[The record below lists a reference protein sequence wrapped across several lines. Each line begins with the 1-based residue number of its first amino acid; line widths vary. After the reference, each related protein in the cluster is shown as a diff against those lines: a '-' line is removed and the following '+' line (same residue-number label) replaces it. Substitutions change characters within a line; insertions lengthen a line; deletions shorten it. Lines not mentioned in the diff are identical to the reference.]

1 MGCCNSK
8 KDKLKNANKN
18 KVTRVEEIN
27 IESQEKELINIL
39 TEVNKEIDDLK
50 NQVNDI
56 FLLII
61 IYYLLQAL
69 TNEIYSGSI
78 ENESKLLQLKK
89 RCCYL
94 SQLQIF
100 VKWVIKVQNVNQ
112 KDERFDDIIQSLWE
126 IVNLNDSFLITSIE
140 NKIKYILNKK

>member
-8 KDKLKNANKN
+8 KDKLKNASIGI
-18 KVTRVEEIN
+18 EEIN

-61 IYYLLQAL
+61 KYYTILL
-69 TNEIYSGSI
+69 
-78 ENESKLLQLKK
+78 
-89 RCCYL
+89 
-94 SQLQIF
+94 
-100 VKWVIKVQNVNQ
+100 
-112 KDERFDDIIQSLWE
+112 
-126 IVNLNDSFLITSIE
+126 
-140 NKIKYILNKK
+140 